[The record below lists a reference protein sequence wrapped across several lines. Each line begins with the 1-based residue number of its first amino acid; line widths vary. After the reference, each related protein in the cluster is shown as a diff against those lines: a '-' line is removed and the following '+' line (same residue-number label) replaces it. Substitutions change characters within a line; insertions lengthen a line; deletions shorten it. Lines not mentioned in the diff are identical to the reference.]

1 MTKYSGSVSSF
12 TALESCLDT
21 IGISFELFRWPS
33 SGYSES
39 KGTNFVL
46 TYPVKVVRE
55 LEGLTPGKG
64 IFAQDRAYQK
74 SLREAREGK
83 AEAAASK
90 QPAAAPSKECDDSDA
105 SEEEEEED
113 VLESG
118 GRDRCAYFFW
128 QGDNCTVNEKG
139 ASALMT
145 VELDKEK
152 GPQVRVTQG
161 KEPPAFL
168 QLFNGGMVILK
179 GR

>member
-1 MTKYSGSVSSF
+1 MC
-12 TALESCLDT
+12 AQ
-21 IGISFELFRWPS
+21 
-33 SGYSES
+33 
-39 KGTNFVL
+39 
-46 TYPVKVVRE
+46 VVRE
-55 LEGLTPGKG
+55 LEGLVPGKG
-64 IFAQDRAYQK
+64 MFARDRAYQK
-74 SLREAREGK
+74 SLQEARNGKCK

-90 QPAAAPSKECDDSDA
+90 QAAAAPSKECDDSDD
-105 SEEEEEED
+105 SEDEE

-128 QGDNCTVNEKG
+128 QGDDSTVNEKG

-145 VELDKEK
+145 MELDKEK

-168 QLFNGGMVILK
+168 ALFKGGMVILK

>member
-1 MTKYSGSVSSF
+1 MQ
-12 TALESCLDT
+12 
-21 IGISFELFRWPS
+21 
-33 SGYSES
+33 
-39 KGTNFVL
+39 
-46 TYPVKVVRE
+46 VVRE

-64 IFAQDRAYQK
+64 IFARDRAYQK
-74 SLREAREGK
+74 SLQEAREGK
-83 AEAAASK
+83 AGEAAPSK
-90 QPAAAPSKECDDSDA
+90 QAAAAPSKECDDSDA
-105 SEEEEEED
+105 SEDEDGD

-128 QGDNCTVNEKG
+128 QGDHCTVNEKG

-168 QLFNGGMVILK
+168 ALFNGGMVILE